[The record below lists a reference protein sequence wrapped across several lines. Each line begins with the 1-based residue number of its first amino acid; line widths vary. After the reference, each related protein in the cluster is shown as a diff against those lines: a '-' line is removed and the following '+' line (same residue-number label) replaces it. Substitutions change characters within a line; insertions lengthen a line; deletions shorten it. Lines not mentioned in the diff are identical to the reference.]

1 MKLLFIWLLLISNSF
16 SKDGYSDENIDFF
29 SENIVVQSLLY
40 LKSNNFLKDDNYK
53 SLNIKEENIGGEFV
67 KKKIVTIIKDGLFD
81 DSVKAEKIVLTL
93 KLNKDEHRF
102 NFIKKEVFYK
112 CVRGK
117 NQDIFVK
124 KLCP

>member
-124 KLCP
+124 KL